1 MNYISQVIRSQRV
14 KKSLTLI
21 NITGLSV
28 CIAAALLIML
38 YVWSELSYDSFHD
51 TDRVYRV
58 ESRLYEGEM
67 LTDNWA
73 TTAYGHAP
81 AMNREIAGIEKYV
94 RVTAQDREQVVNYF
108 DRRFAEEHYCYTE
121 PAFFEIFN
129 FPIVKGEKTGQLVRP
144 NTVVLTESA
153 ASRYFG
159 EEDPIGKILTFSTSS
174 SQQNFEVTGIIA
186 DMPVRSHLRYDFLL
200 SYNTIPKER
209 QDIWYIHGVYTYVRL
224 MPGKTPGEIEQAFR
238 DISDKYKTDALK
250 HKTWAV
256 ELIPLKDIHLTPQK
270 AYEKEVKGSRTAVLI
285 LFVMSAILLLIG
297 WANALNL
304 TVARFLERGRE
315 FGLRKAFGASR
326 RQIIIQEL
334 LESGFMNLL
343 ATLIAFGWLEL
354 LLPLVYRWAGQSFG
368 TDILMQPA
376 FWGIVAGVVIIGTLV
391 VGLYPS
397 WLMVTI
403 RPSEIMRGKLLHGKR
418 GNRIRKALIVVQ
430 FLASF
435 VLIAGTFTVFQQ
447 VRYMQREAESDL
459 NTRILVIKYPSFT
472 EGLSLRMESFTKRLK
487 QRADVSHVTVS
498 GAVPGVE
505 VANYFTNRPY
515 GSDPSQVKLIQMF
528 SVDYDYLSA
537 YMPRMVCGR
546 SFSEDYGGDLNRVV
560 LNEEAVRLLG
570 YESAEA
576 ALGQQLKMEVV
587 SDPLEIIGV
596 VENYHQQSLAVA
608 YKPIIFFLKERVP
621 FIATPYISVCLK
633 GKGDAGV
640 LTEIEQMYREYFP
653 TSLFSYFF
661 LNDFNEFLY
670 KSDRNFG
677 WIFASASLL
686 AVFVA
691 CLGLWIVTLF
701 STLSRLKEVGIRKVL
716 GANKTSLFFVLTKE
730 LLLLTVLAS
739 AIGIP
744 VSAVLMNAW
753 LETYAFHISLSW
765 WIYAATFVLLM
776 LIAFLTVFQQVWRT
790 IRQKPMRI
798 LKYE

>member
-186 DMPVRSHLRYDFLL
+186 DMPVRSHLHYDFLL

-256 ELIPLKDIHLTPQK
+256 ELISLKDIHLTPQK

-326 RQIIIQEL
+326 RQIIIQGL

-354 LLPLVYRWAGQSFG
+354 LLPLVYRWAG
-368 TDILMQPA
+368 
-376 FWGIVAGVVIIGTLV
+376 
-391 VGLYPS
+391 
-397 WLMVTI
+397 
-403 RPSEIMRGKLLHGKR
+403 
-418 GNRIRKALIVVQ
+418 
-430 FLASF
+430 
-435 VLIAGTFTVFQQ
+435 
-447 VRYMQREAESDL
+447 
-459 NTRILVIKYPSFT
+459 
-472 EGLSLRMESFTKRLK
+472 
-487 QRADVSHVTVS
+487 
-498 GAVPGVE
+498 
-505 VANYFTNRPY
+505 
-515 GSDPSQVKLIQMF
+515 
-528 SVDYDYLSA
+528 
-537 YMPRMVCGR
+537 
-546 SFSEDYGGDLNRVV
+546 
-560 LNEEAVRLLG
+560 
-570 YESAEA
+570 
-576 ALGQQLKMEVV
+576 
-587 SDPLEIIGV
+587 
-596 VENYHQQSLAVA
+596 
-608 YKPIIFFLKERVP
+608 
-621 FIATPYISVCLK
+621 
-633 GKGDAGV
+633 
-640 LTEIEQMYREYFP
+640 
-653 TSLFSYFF
+653 
-661 LNDFNEFLY
+661 
-670 KSDRNFG
+670 
-677 WIFASASLL
+677 
-686 AVFVA
+686 
-691 CLGLWIVTLF
+691 
-701 STLSRLKEVGIRKVL
+701 
-716 GANKTSLFFVLTKE
+716 
-730 LLLLTVLAS
+730 
-739 AIGIP
+739 
-744 VSAVLMNAW
+744 
-753 LETYAFHISLSW
+753 
-765 WIYAATFVLLM
+765 
-776 LIAFLTVFQQVWRT
+776 
-790 IRQKPMRI
+790 
-798 LKYE
+798 

>member
-1 MNYISQVIRSQRV
+1 MINYFSQVIRSQRV

-28 CIAAALLIML
+28 CIATALLIIL
-38 YVWSELSYDSFHD
+38 YVWSELSYDSFHN
-51 TDRVYRV
+51 TERVYRV
-58 ESRLYEGEM
+58 ESRLYEGKT

-81 AMNREIAGIEKYV
+81 AMAREIAGIEKYV

-129 FPIVKGEKTGQLVRP
+129 FPIAKGEKTGQLVRP

-326 RQIIIQEL
+326 RQIIIQGL

-447 VRYMQREAESDL
+447 VRYIQREAESDL
-459 NTRILVIKYPSFT
+459 NTRILVIK
-472 EGLSLRMESFTKRLK
+472 
-487 QRADVSHVTVS
+487 
-498 GAVPGVE
+498 
-505 VANYFTNRPY
+505 
-515 GSDPSQVKLIQMF
+515 
-528 SVDYDYLSA
+528 
-537 YMPRMVCGR
+537 
-546 SFSEDYGGDLNRVV
+546 
-560 LNEEAVRLLG
+560 
-570 YESAEA
+570 
-576 ALGQQLKMEVV
+576 
-587 SDPLEIIGV
+587 
-596 VENYHQQSLAVA
+596 
-608 YKPIIFFLKERVP
+608 
-621 FIATPYISVCLK
+621 
-633 GKGDAGV
+633 
-640 LTEIEQMYREYFP
+640 
-653 TSLFSYFF
+653 
-661 LNDFNEFLY
+661 
-670 KSDRNFG
+670 
-677 WIFASASLL
+677 
-686 AVFVA
+686 
-691 CLGLWIVTLF
+691 
-701 STLSRLKEVGIRKVL
+701 
-716 GANKTSLFFVLTKE
+716 
-730 LLLLTVLAS
+730 
-739 AIGIP
+739 
-744 VSAVLMNAW
+744 
-753 LETYAFHISLSW
+753 
-765 WIYAATFVLLM
+765 
-776 LIAFLTVFQQVWRT
+776 
-790 IRQKPMRI
+790 
-798 LKYE
+798 